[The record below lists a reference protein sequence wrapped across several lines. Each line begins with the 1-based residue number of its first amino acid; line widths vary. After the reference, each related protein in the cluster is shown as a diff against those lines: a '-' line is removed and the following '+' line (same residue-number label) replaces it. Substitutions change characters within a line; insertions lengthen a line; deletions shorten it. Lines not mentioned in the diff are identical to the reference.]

1 MGGWLNHRHFLFPFI
16 NYFYGAYDAFLE
28 RMLMAV
34 ILVKDAVEQSRF
46 AVQPASNRHG
56 GEEEFDERGLSRLRP
71 GAVSGAGFAPPRG
84 MECTLHAA
92 QATWK
97 RCVVFVP
104 TAVGSPP
111 MQQGKM

>member
-46 AVQPASNRHG
+46 AVQPASMRYG
-56 GEEEFDERGLSRLRP
+56 GEEELDDRGLSRLQASVVSVGWEQQLARQGAPSRLSRLDGVVVCTWVLSCRCSP
-71 GAVSGAGFAPPRG
+71 G
-84 MECTLHAA
+84 C
-92 QATWK
+92 
-97 RCVVFVP
+97 
-104 TAVGSPP
+104 
-111 MQQGKM
+111 